1 MKVIKTKLNY
11 THFYSV
17 LDISSLKIGDVVPF
31 DIYIKRDKDYVIIIE
46 AGTMLSQELYNKL
59 QKQESLYISKKDEEN
74 QILSCENLQLY
85 LEHNKNNIEKRLQ
98 LLYEVNYQLFDIYLT
113 NKDNKIN
120 LNCVELIIKSIIFLI
135 KDDERFLSN
144 AMPYFINNHMISDHS
159 LHVAI
164 YAIKLG
170 TLLNYNDEKLLQL
183 GTAGLLHDVGYKK
196 VSASILNKNTPLST
210 KENEQVAMHVQYS
223 VDIVRQNYVHNPY
236 IIDAIMHHHERY
248 DGSGYPENLTAE
260 EISPFASIL
269 AICDVFDALTNNRP
283 HRKGYSSF
291 EAFKLMMKDSSMI
304 NKFNQKYLQLA
315 LKSL

>member
-1 MKVIKTKLNY
+1 MKVIKSKLNY
-11 THFYSV
+11 THFYST
-17 LDISSLKIGDVVPF
+17 LDIGFLKIGDVVAF
-31 DIYIKRDKDYVIIIE
+31 DIFIKRDKDYVIIIE
-46 AGTMLSQELYNKL
+46 AGTLLSEELYNKL
-59 QKQESLYISKKDEEN
+59 KNQDSLYISKKDESN

-85 LEHNKNNIEKRLQ
+85 IEHNKENIEKSLQ
-98 LLYEVNYQLFDIYLT
+98 LLYEVNNQLFDIYLI

-135 KDDERFLSN
+135 KNDDKFLNKS
-144 AMPYFINNHMISDHS
+144 MPYFTNNNMVSDHS

-170 TLLNYNDEKLLQL
+170 NLLKFNDKQLLQL

-196 VSASILNKNTPLST
+196 VSASILNKNSPLSA
-210 KENEQVAMHVQYS
+210 KENEQVTLHVKYG
-223 VDIVRQNYVHNPY
+223 VDIVKQNHIHDPY
-236 IIDAIMHHHERY
+236 ILNAIMHHHERY

-260 EISPFASIL
+260 DISPFASIL

-291 EAFKLMMKDSSMI
+291 EAFKLMMKDSSMV
-304 NKFNQKYLQLA
+304 NQFNQKYLQLA